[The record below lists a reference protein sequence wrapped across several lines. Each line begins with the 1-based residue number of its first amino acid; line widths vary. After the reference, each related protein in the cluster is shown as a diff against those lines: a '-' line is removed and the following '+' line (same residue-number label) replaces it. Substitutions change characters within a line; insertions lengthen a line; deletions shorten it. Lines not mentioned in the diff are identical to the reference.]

1 MNAAKNG
8 DAGKLAQC
16 YALIQEQQQNRFTAM
31 PAQPGVTPALMQMHK
46 AMQSA
51 NVPDMLHKSADGA
64 IDAAATQITPVQQ
77 DAINKVLAAFGV
89 STGSALPDTMKMLL
103 VKAMQE
109 QPGATRTVQLQRPR

>member
-8 DAGKLAQC
+8 DAGNLAQC
-16 YALIQEQQQNRFTAM
+16 YALVQEQQQNRFMAA
-31 PAQPGVTPALMQMHK
+31 PGQQGVTPSLMQMNH
-46 AMQSA
+46 AMQ
-51 NVPDMLHKSADGA
+51 VPDMLHKSADDA
-64 IDAAATQITPVQQ
+64 IDAAATQITPAQQ